1 MRKIIAGLAVLIIA
15 ACATTPTQ
23 NLCHNQEYLKT
34 MKDKAIA
41 DFFREDLYTA
51 LDDIMSVKKCG
62 SKDPEV
68 YYWLG
73 RIYYARSEK
82 EKAKENFKQAIQLK
96 PGYPEAQVSLADQ
109 FLEEGRYDDA
119 IKNYM
124 VAALNEQYR
133 GAYLAW
139 NNMGY
144 IYMQQGKYPE
154 AEDALQRS
162 LNLNRNCCWTYSN
175 LGELQSKQK
184 KYAEAY
190 VNYVKAIQLCPRLA
204 RGHRLLGLEYNRQGK
219 ISKACQEF
227 SQAVKNSDPQSE
239 DGKSAGEY
247 LRLLN
252 CSLEPGK

>member
-1 MRKIIAGLAVLIIA
+1 
-15 ACATTPTQ
+15 
-23 NLCHNQEYLKT
+23 

-41 DFFREDLYTA
+41 DFFRQDYYAA
-51 LDDIMSVKKCG
+51 LDSIMSVKKCAP
-62 SKDPEV
+62 KDPEV

-73 RIYYARSEK
+73 KIYYARSEK
-82 EKAKENFKQAIQLK
+82 EKAKENFEQAIQLR
-96 PGYPEAQVSLADQ
+96 PGYPEAYVALADQ
-109 FLEEGRYDDA
+109 LLEEGRYDDA

-124 VAALNEQYR
+124 VAAQNEQYR

-154 AEDALQRS
+154 AGNALQHS
-162 LNLNRNCCWTYSN
+162 INLNRNFCWTYSN

-184 KYAEAY
+184 KYADAY
-190 VNYVKAIQLCPRLA
+190 INYVKAIQLCPKLA

-219 ISKACQEF
+219 INRACQEF
-227 SQAVKNSDPQSE
+227 FLAVKNSDPQSE

-247 LRLLN
+247 MRLLN
-252 CSLEPGK
+252 CYDKAGK